1 MKTSRELFQL
11 VKEKFRGRHNDKS
24 TVGKYYDRIKVPG
37 GCAVGCLLSRED
49 RASLQDICDTGELPY
64 SIGDI
69 LNYEEVLEISNLREY
84 SAFALRMLQSMHDNS
99 KNVGHF
105 KERINSALTTGVA
118 TTYGFSDL
126 YLDEEPTNDDI

>member
-1 MKTSRELFQL
+1 MKTNRELFEQ
-11 VKEKFRGRHNDKS
+11 VQAKFRGRHNDKS

-49 RASLQDICDTGELPY
+49 RKYLQDTCDKGELPY

-69 LNYEEVLEISNLREY
+69 LKNEEVLGISNLREY

-105 KERINSALTTGVA
+105 KERINSALTTGLA

-126 YLDEEPTNDDI
+126 YLDEELGNDGI